1 MGKRSQPGRVYQRF
15 VASSLPENAG
25 LALGP
30 KKVLPSPSKCLPVAA
45 AVPQNSE
52 LLLEEWLLPSVQKNF
67 MHRPYTSILIECP
80 TPRTDSRSDYLSGN
94 WLHVALLILSVVIT
108 TGCSSAISMREAL
121 RDSIEQAAAV
131 SQLTVLSDVES
142 DPSKNMTS
150 DEAATASYAP
160 ETPDSPTYID
170 DGEFG
175 MHESYDISLDI
186 ETAVSTLSETNSLD
200 TASKAALVETLE
212 MTPQADW
219 PVVIEEFTATLNAL
233 RTTETAPA
241 LYLDTTEPDTTEIVL
256 NTEDSISSLP
266 AIDEEDTSVTAL
278 QEPVETMQHAPS
290 KTTSE
295 TIEEEIDSTY
305 DSVAIISSPMRS
317 SFQEPDAEVQSNQ
330 PLSTK
335 APKVSQIDLPVDDS
349 VEASPTQQTPLTIH
363 RPCIAQKVLGWGMVE
378 AFPQNELC
386 AGSEV
391 IVYFELTG
399 IESHKSNEGFETSV
413 ETALR
418 LDDAAGQ
425 RLHSWSFPPLVE
437 VCASVRRDYFARFF
451 VELPSNLPPGDHQ
464 LILTVTDSHA
474 GTTAETMLPFAIAPS
489 GFVAGTAE

>member
-1 MGKRSQPGRVYQRF
+1 
-15 VASSLPENAG
+15 
-25 LALGP
+25 
-30 KKVLPSPSKCLPVAA
+30 
-45 AVPQNSE
+45 
-52 LLLEEWLLPSVQKNF
+52 
-67 MHRPYTSILIECP
+67 MHRPFTSILIECP
-80 TPRTDSRSDYLSGN
+80 TTRADSRSNYLFGN
-94 WLHVALLILSVVIT
+94 WLHVVLLILSVGIT

-142 DPSKNMTS
+142 DPSRNMTS

-170 DGEFG
+170 EGEFG
-175 MHESYDISLDI
+175 MHESHDISLDI

-241 LYLDTTEPDTTEIVL
+241 LYLDTTEIVL
-256 NTEDSISSLP
+256 NTENSVSSLP
-266 AIDEEDTSVTAL
+266 TIDKEDTSVTAL
-278 QEPVETMQHAPS
+278 QEPVETMQYAPS
-290 KTTSE
+290 ETTSE

-317 SFQEPDAEVQSNQ
+317 SFQEPGAEAQSNQ

-335 APKVSQIDLPVDDS
+335 VLKVSQIDLPVDDS
-349 VEASPTQQTPLTIH
+349 ADASPTQQTPLTIH

-418 LDDAAGQ
+418 LNDAAGK

>member
-15 VASSLPENAG
+15 VASSLPDNAG

-67 MHRPYTSILIECP
+67 MHRPYISILIECP
-80 TPRTDSRSDYLSGN
+80 TTRADSRSDYLFGN
-94 WLHVALLILSVVIT
+94 LLHVALLILSVGIT

-150 DEAATASYAP
+150 DEASTASYAP

-170 DGEFG
+170 EGEFG
-175 MHESYDISLDI
+175 MHESHDISLDI

-256 NTEDSISSLP
+256 NTENSISSLP
-266 AIDEEDTSVTAL
+266 MIDEEGTSVTAF
-278 QEPVETMQHAPS
+278 QEPLETMQHAPS
-290 KTTSE
+290 ETTSE

-317 SFQEPDAEVQSNQ
+317 SFQEPGAEAQSNQ

-335 APKVSQIDLPVDDS
+335 ALKVSQIDLPVDNSAD
-349 VEASPTQQTPLTIH
+349 ASPTQQTPLTIH

-418 LDDAAGQ
+418 LNDATGK

-489 GFVAGTAE
+489 GFIAGTVE

>member
-1 MGKRSQPGRVYQRF
+1 
-15 VASSLPENAG
+15 
-25 LALGP
+25 
-30 KKVLPSPSKCLPVAA
+30 
-45 AVPQNSE
+45 
-52 LLLEEWLLPSVQKNF
+52 
-67 MHRPYTSILIECP
+67 
-80 TPRTDSRSDYLSGN
+80 
-94 WLHVALLILSVVIT
+94 
-108 TGCSSAISMREAL
+108 MREAL

-142 DPSKNMTS
+142 APSTKMTS

-170 DGEFG
+170 EGEFG
-175 MHESYDISLDI
+175 MDELHDISLDI
-186 ETAVSTLSETNSLD
+186 EAAVSTLSEKNSLD
-200 TASKAALVETLE
+200 TASKAALIETLE

-256 NTEDSISSLP
+256 NTGNSISNLP
-266 AIDEEDTSVTAL
+266 AIDEEGTSVTAL
-278 QEPVETMQHAPS
+278 QEPVETMQYAPS
-290 KTTSE
+290 ETTSD
-295 TIEEEIDSTY
+295 TMEEEIDSTY

-317 SFQEPDAEVQSNQ
+317 SFQEPDAEAQSNQ

-335 APKVSQIDLPVDDS
+335 ALNVSQIDLLEDDHA
-349 VEASPTQQTPLTIH
+349 EASPAQQTPLAIH
-363 RPCIAQKVLGWGMVE
+363 RPCLAQKVLGWGMVE
-378 AFPQNELC
+378 DFPQDELC

-399 IESHKSNEGFETSV
+399 IESSESDEGFETNI

-418 LDDAAGQ
+418 LDDAAGK
-425 RLHSWSFPPLVE
+425 RLHSWSLPPLVE

-451 VELPSNLPPGDHQ
+451 VNLPNNLLPGDHQ
-464 LILTVTDSHA
+464 LVLTVTDSHS
-474 GTTAETMLPFAIAPS
+474 GTTAETVLPLTIAPS
-489 GFVAGTAE
+489 GFVAGTAR